1 MRKSEECEEFL
12 KFDASNGFISFPVLL
27 IFRSVMER
35 KIIFVEISFVRWYL
49 LVFTIVG
56 SVSLSAQSNSVES
69 ILKSEPY
76 WEMRGGLDHA
86 YWKFEKE
93 EKVRV
98 AFLGGSITHNSG
110 WRDSVMQYLER
121 RFPLTAFE
129 FISAGIPSMGTTPAA
144 FRLERDVLADG
155 PIDLLFEEAAVNDAT
170 NGRSIEEQ
178 IRGMEGIVRHVLYA
192 DPTTDIVIM
201 HFVDPDKM
209 EDYRKGRLPTVIENH
224 EKVADLYNIPTIH
237 LAREVT
243 DRIDAGEFT
252 WEKDFID
259 LHPSPFGQGVYA
271 RSIIGFLDK
280 AWRIAEEGRQPKP
293 REELPPALDPHSYD
307 AGLLVEVEPEMEK
320 TGWDYVNSWSPEDG
334 AGTRQNY
341 TEVPMLIGGAPG
353 KTLSFNFRG
362 RAVGI
367 AVAAGSDAG
376 VIRYRI
382 DGGSWQK
389 QNLFTRWSAR
399 LHLPWYYTLASG
411 LEEDEHQ
418 LEIELSSEHHPEST
432 GTVCRIRYFYVNR

>member
-1 MRKSEECEEFL
+1 
-12 KFDASNGFISFPVLL
+12 
-27 IFRSVMER
+27 MER
-35 KIIFVEISFVRWYL
+35 KFILVEICFVMWYL

-56 SVSLSAQSNSVES
+56 SVSLSAQSNFVES
-69 ILKSEPY
+69 NLQSDPY
-76 WEMRGGLDHA
+76 YQMRGGLDHA
-86 YWKFEKE
+86 YWKFEN
-93 EKVRV
+93 EKKARV

-121 RFPLTAFE
+121 RFPMTAFE
-129 FISAGIPSMGTTPAA
+129 FIPAGIPSMGTTPAA
-144 FRLERDVLADG
+144 FRLDRDVLADG

-170 NGRSIEEQ
+170 NGRSTEEQ

-192 DPTTDIVIM
+192 SPTTDIVIM

-209 EDYRKGRLPTVIENH
+209 DDYRKGNNPAVIENH
-224 EKVADLYNIPTIH
+224 EKVADHYNIPSIH

-252 WEKDFID
+252 WENDFKD
-259 LHPSPFGQGVYA
+259 LHPSPFGQGIYA

-280 AWRIAEEGRQPKP
+280 AWQMAEEDPQSFTSPI
-293 REELPPALDPHSYD
+293 LPPPLDPDSYD
-307 AGLLVEVEPEMEK
+307 AGVLVEVDAEMEK

-341 TEVPMLIGGAPG
+341 TKVPMLIGGTPG
-353 KTLSFNFRG
+353 KTLKFTFSG

-367 AVAAGSDAG
+367 AVAAGPDAG
-376 VIRYRI
+376 VLRYRI
-382 DGGSWQK
+382 DGGSWRT
-389 QNLFTRWSAR
+389 QNLFTRWSAH

-411 LEEDEHQ
+411 LEEGEHP

>member
-1 MRKSEECEEFL
+1 
-12 KFDASNGFISFPVLL
+12 
-27 IFRSVMER
+27 
-35 KIIFVEISFVRWYL
+35 
-49 LVFTIVG
+49 
-56 SVSLSAQSNSVES
+56 
-69 ILKSEPY
+69 
-76 WEMRGGLDHA
+76 
-86 YWKFEKE
+86 
-93 EKVRV
+93 
-98 AFLGGSITHNSG
+98 
-110 WRDSVMQYLER
+110 
-121 RFPLTAFE
+121 
-129 FISAGIPSMGTTPAA
+129 
-144 FRLERDVLADG
+144 
-155 PIDLLFEEAAVNDAT
+155 
-170 NGRSIEEQ
+170 
-178 IRGMEGIVRHVLYA
+178 
-192 DPTTDIVIM
+192 
-201 HFVDPDKM
+201 DPDKM

-399 LHLPWYYTLASG
+399 LHLPWYYTLTSG
-411 LEEDEHQ
+411 LEDGEHQ